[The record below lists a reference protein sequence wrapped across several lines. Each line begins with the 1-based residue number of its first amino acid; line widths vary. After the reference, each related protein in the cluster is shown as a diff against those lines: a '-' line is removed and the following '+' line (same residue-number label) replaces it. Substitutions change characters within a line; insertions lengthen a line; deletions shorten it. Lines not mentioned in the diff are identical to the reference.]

1 MPNFTT
7 EDLIQYLY
15 KETSK
20 EQTLAIE
27 KALETDW
34 LLQEKLDV
42 LKDSAKRLDKM
53 IKSPRQQSIDAIL
66 NYARSTSTAEVEQP

>member
-15 KETSK
+15 HDTSIDK
-20 EQTLAIE
+20 ASAIE

-34 LLQEKLDV
+34 ALQEKLEV
-42 LKDSAKRLDKM
+42 LKDSTERLDKM
-53 IKSPRQQSIDAIL
+53 VKSPRPQSIEAIL
-66 NYARSTSTAEVEQP
+66 NYARSTAEVEQH

>member
-15 KETSK
+15 RETSK

-27 KALETDW
+27 KALQSDW
-34 LLQEKLDV
+34 ALQEKLDV
-42 LKDSAKRLDKM
+42 LKDSTQRLDKM
-53 IKSPRQQSIDAIL
+53 LRSPRQQSIDAIL
-66 NYARSTSTAEVEQP
+66 NYARSAAEVEHP